1 MLIHCY
7 SYARAG
13 LLGNPSDGYFGK
25 TIAVAM
31 ANFPAV
37 VTIYESP
44 EIHLSQ
50 NVEDRGDFNS
60 LEDMVKEIERFGYY
74 GGIRLVKATSREFFK
89 YCIDNGITIPK
100 RNFTLRY
107 KTTVPQLVGL
117 GGSSAICTATIKA
130 LQKFYEIEIPK
141 HIAATL
147 CWKAECDLSIKCG
160 LQDRV
165 IQMYNGLVYM
175 DFNKKF
181 FDEHRYGIYEELDV
195 STLPKF
201 YLAYDPERA
210 EFSGTYHQKL
220 NDLYSD
226 RKREIAAAMS
236 EFADFASQGKEA
248 LAKGDV
254 AELNRLINAN
264 FDLRNK
270 VLTVSDKNERMVM
283 TARKSGASAKFAGS
297 GGAIIGLYEDEAMFK
312 RLKADLE
319 AIGCAVL
326 APTVALPE

>member
-1 MLIHCY
+1 
-7 SYARAG
+7 
-13 LLGNPSDGYFGK
+13 
-25 TIAVAM
+25 
-31 ANFPAV
+31 
-37 VTIYESP
+37 
-44 EIHLSQ
+44 
-50 NVEDRGDFNS
+50 
-60 LEDMVKEIERFGYY
+60 MVKEIERFGYY

-89 YCIDNGITIPK
+89 YCQENGITMPK

-130 LQKFYEIEIPK
+130 LQEFYEIEIPK
-141 HIAATL
+141 NIAATL
-147 CWKAECDLSIKCG
+147 CWKAECDLGIKCG

-165 IQMYNGLVYM
+165 IQMYNGVVYM
-175 DFNKKF
+175 DFNKKY
-181 FDEHRYGIYEELDV
+181 FDEHRFGKYEQLDA
-195 STLPKF
+195 TKLPKF

-236 EFADFASQGKEA
+236 EFADYARLGKEA
-248 LAKGDV
+248 LEKGDV

-264 FDLRNK
+264 FDLRNR
-270 VLTVSDKNERMVM
+270 VLTVSAKNERMVM

-297 GGAIIGLYEDEAMFK
+297 GGAIIGLYEDKKMF
-312 RLKADLE
+312 RHLKADLE

-326 APTVALPE
+326 SPTIAMPD